1 MSVESEV
8 SLDGT
13 KLTITVRGRFDFGSH
28 QAFRDAYE
36 RFYKV
41 PEIYVVDL
49 KETTYMDSSAL
60 GMLLL
65 LRDHA
70 GGDNAEVQVVNANSD
85 VRKILALTVLI
96 AEDSAADLLLLST
109 IVRRQG
115 HQVLTASNGQEAV
128 DVFTRER
135 PQLVLMDA
143 LMPVMDGF
151 EAARQIKQ
159 RAGEALVPIIFL
171 TSLRES
177 EALAQCLDAGGDDFL
192 AKPYNQVI
200 LAAKINAM
208 DRLRRLQATV
218 LQQRDLIARHH
229 DYLLQEQ
236 RVAKA
241 VFDKVAHSGCI
252 NAAPNIRYVQSPYA
266 LFNGDLLLAAYT
278 PSGDMHVLLGDFTGH
293 GLPAAVGAM
302 PLAEVF
308 YGMTAKGYGLAQTLR
323 EMNAKLKRILPVD
336 MFCCAT
342 LLCLSAQRRVVEVW
356 NGGMPDGYVHDVT
369 TGKRT
374 PLVSRHLPL
383 GVLAAEAFDDRT
395 EVWPMALGDRVFLL
409 SDGVLDTAD
418 AHEQLF
424 GAERLQQVFAAN
436 REPDRLFEEIEQAL
450 AGFRGEVR
458 DDISMVEI
466 SLQADEPLR
475 SSSVVYSDSGQS
487 SPLDW
492 SVSFEFRAETLKSYN
507 PLPYLLQLL
516 LEIHGLR
523 EQSGALYSVMA
534 ELYSNALEHGV
545 LGLDS
550 RLKRD
555 AQGFAAYYRERNER
569 LARLDS
575 GYVRVHLDVVPTGE
589 GGCLT
594 LRIEDSGAGFDVD
607 KVLARPLDVDRLSGR
622 GLSLVRQL
630 SSDVGWSDG
639 GRCVCVEFSWKALA

>member
-1 MSVESEV
+1 M
-8 SLDGT
+8 
-13 KLTITVRGRFDFGSH
+13 
-28 QAFRDAYE
+28 
-36 RFYKV
+36 
-41 PEIYVVDL
+41 
-49 KETTYMDSSAL
+49 SAL
-60 GMLLL
+60 APVL
-65 LRDHA
+65 
-70 GGDNAEVQVVNANSD
+70 E
-85 VRKILALTVLI
+85 ALCILI
-96 AEDSAADLLLLST
+96 AEDSAADRLLLST
-109 IVRRQG
+109 IIRRQG
-115 HQVLTASNGQEAV
+115 HQVLTASNGAEAV
-128 DVFTRER
+128 EVFTRER

-151 EAARQIKQ
+151 EAARQIKHL
-159 RAGEALVPIIFL
+159 AGEALVPIIFL

-192 AKPYNQVI
+192 PKPYNPLI

-229 DYLLQEQ
+229 EHLMHEQ

-252 NAAPNIRYVQSPYA
+252 NAAPNIRYLQSPYA

-293 GLPAAVGAM
+293 GLPAAIGAM

-308 YGMTAKGYGLAQTLR
+308 YGMTAKGYGLTQTLR

-342 LLCLSAQRRVVEVW
+342 LLCLSPQRRAVEVW
-356 NGGMPDGYVHDVT
+356 NGGMPEGYLHEVA
-369 TGKRT
+369 TGRRT
-374 PLVSRHLPL
+374 PLMSRHLPL
-383 GVLAAEAFDDRT
+383 GVLSAEAFDDST

-418 AHEQLF
+418 ANDQLF

-436 REPDRLFEEIEQAL
+436 REPDRLFEDIEHAL
-450 AGFRGEVR
+450 AAFRGQAR
-458 DDISMVEI
+458 DDVSMVEI
-466 SLQADEPLR
+466 TLLSGLALRVAEPM
-475 SSSVVYSDSGQS
+475 YADSGQS
-487 SPLDW
+487 CPLDW
-492 SVSFEFRAETLKSYN
+492 SVSFEFRAQTLQRYN

-516 LEIHGLR
+516 LEVHGLR

-555 AQGFAAYYRERNER
+555 AQGFAQYYRQRNER
-569 LARLDS
+569 LAQLNS
-575 GYVRVHLDVVPTGE
+575 GYVRIHVQVAPTDS
-589 GGCLT
+589 GGKMT
-594 LRIEDSGAGFDVD
+594 LRIEDSGPGFDVEQE
-607 KVLARPLDVDRLSGR
+607 LARPLDVDRLSGR

-630 SSDVGWSDG
+630 SSAVRWSDG
-639 GRCVCVEFSWKALA
+639 GRSVCVEFCWKALA

>member
-1 MSVESEV
+1 
-8 SLDGT
+8 
-13 KLTITVRGRFDFGSH
+13 
-28 QAFRDAYE
+28 
-36 RFYKV
+36 
-41 PEIYVVDL
+41 
-49 KETTYMDSSAL
+49 
-60 GMLLL
+60 
-65 LRDHA
+65 
-70 GGDNAEVQVVNANSD
+70 
-85 VRKILALTVLI
+85 
-96 AEDSAADLLLLST
+96 
-109 IVRRQG
+109 
-115 HQVLTASNGQEAV
+115 
-128 DVFTRER
+128 
-135 PQLVLMDA
+135 
-143 LMPVMDGF
+143 
-151 EAARQIKQ
+151 
-159 RAGEALVPIIFL
+159 
-171 TSLRES
+171 
-177 EALAQCLDAGGDDFL
+177 
-192 AKPYNQVI
+192 
-200 LAAKINAM
+200 
-208 DRLRRLQATV
+208 LQATV

-356 NGGMPDGYVHDVT
+356 NGGMPEGYVHDIA

-383 GVLAAEAFDDRT
+383 GVLTAEAFDDRT

-418 AHEQLF
+418 AQEQLF

-450 AGFRGEVR
+450 AAFRGEVR
-458 DDISMVEI
+458 DDVSMVEI
-466 SLQADEPLR
+466 SLQAGEALR
-475 SSSVVYSDSGQS
+475 SPSMVYSDSGQS

-516 LEIHGLR
+516 LEVHGLR

-569 LARLDS
+569 LARLSS
-575 GYVRVHLDVVPTGE
+575 GYVRVHLNVVPTGE

-594 LRIEDSGAGFDVD
+594 LRIEDSGSGFDVE

-639 GRCVCVEFSWKALA
+639 GRCACVEFSWKALA

>member
-1 MSVESEV
+1 M
-8 SLDGT
+8 
-13 KLTITVRGRFDFGSH
+13 
-28 QAFRDAYE
+28 
-36 RFYKV
+36 
-41 PEIYVVDL
+41 
-49 KETTYMDSSAL
+49 SAL
-60 GMLLL
+60 APVL
-65 LRDHA
+65 
-70 GGDNAEVQVVNANSD
+70 EP
-85 VRKILALTVLI
+85 LTVLI
-96 AEDSAADLLLLST
+96 AEDSATDLLLLST
-109 IVRRQG
+109 IIRRQG
-115 HQVLTASNGQEAV
+115 HHVLTASNGVEAV
-128 DVFTRER
+128 DLFARER

-151 EAARQIKQ
+151 EAARRIKQ
-159 RAGEALVPIIFL
+159 LAGEALVPIIFL
-171 TSLRES
+171 TSLRQS
-177 EALAQCLDAGGDDFL
+177 EALAECLDAGGDDFL
-192 AKPYNQVI
+192 PKPYNPLI

-218 LQQRDLIARHH
+218 LQQRDLIAKHH
-229 DYLLQEQ
+229 DYLLHEQ

-252 NAAPNIRYVQSPYA
+252 NAAPNIRYLQSPYA

-278 PSGDMHVLLGDFTGH
+278 PAGDMHVLLGDFTGH

-308 YGMTAKGYGLAQTLR
+308 YGMTAKGYGLTQILR

-336 MFCCAT
+336 MFCCAA
-342 LLCLSAQRRVVEVW
+342 LLCLSTQRRVVEVW
-356 NGGMPDGYVHDVT
+356 NGGMPDGYVHEVA

-383 GVLAAEAFDDRT
+383 GVLSAQAFEDHT

-418 AHEQLF
+418 ANEQLF

-436 REPDRLFEEIEQAL
+436 CEPDRLFEDIEQAL
-450 AGFRGEVR
+450 AAFRGEVR
-458 DDISMVEI
+458 DDVSMVEI
-466 SLQADEPLR
+466 TLQAGQSMRATGPL
-475 SSSVVYSDSGQS
+475 YADSGQS
-487 SPLDW
+487 CPLDW
-492 SVSFEFRAETLKSYN
+492 SVGFEFRAETLKRYN

-555 AQGFAAYYRERNER
+555 AKGFAQYYRERNER
-569 LARLDS
+569 LMQLNS
-575 GYVRVHLDVVPTGE
+575 GYVRVQVQVAPTVT
-589 GGCLT
+589 GGRMS
-594 LRIEDSGAGFDVD
+594 LRIEDSGPGFDVEQ
-607 KVLARPLDVDRLSGR
+607 VLARPLDVDRLSGR

-630 SSDVGWSDG
+630 SSDVRWSDG
-639 GRCVCVEFSWKALA
+639 GRSVCVEFCWEALA

>member
-1 MSVESEV
+1 MSAQTPILEP
-8 SLDGT
+8 
-13 KLTITVRGRFDFGSH
+13 LTI
-28 QAFRDAYE
+28 
-36 RFYKV
+36 
-41 PEIYVVDL
+41 
-49 KETTYMDSSAL
+49 
-60 GMLLL
+60 
-65 LRDHA
+65 
-70 GGDNAEVQVVNANSD
+70 
-85 VRKILALTVLI
+85 LI

-115 HQVLTASNGQEAV
+115 HQVLTASDGAQAV
-128 DVFTRER
+128 DLFARER

-151 EAARQIKQ
+151 EAARRIKQ
-159 RAGEALVPIIFL
+159 LAGEALVPIIFL
-171 TSLRES
+171 TSLRQS

-192 AKPYNQVI
+192 PKPYNPLI

-218 LQQRDLIARHH
+218 LQQRDLIAKHH
-229 DYLLQEQ
+229 DYLLHEQ

-252 NAAPNIRYVQSPYA
+252 NAAPNIRYLQSPYA

-278 PSGDMHVLLGDFTGH
+278 PAGDMHVLLGDFTGH

-308 YGMTAKGYGLAQTLR
+308 YGMTAKGYGLTQILR

-342 LLCLSAQRRVVEVW
+342 LLCLSTQRRVVEVW
-356 NGGMPDGYVHDVT
+356 NGGMPDGYVHEVAT
-369 TGKRT
+369 AKRT
-374 PLVSRHLPL
+374 PLISRHLPL
-383 GVLAAEAFDDRT
+383 GVLSAQAFDDCT

-418 AHEQLF
+418 ANEQLF

-436 REPDRLFEEIEQAL
+436 REPDRLFEDIEQAL
-450 AGFRGEVR
+450 AAFRGEAR
-458 DDISMVEI
+458 DDVSMLEI
-466 SLQADEPLR
+466 TLQAGQSMRATGPL
-475 SSSVVYSDSGQS
+475 YADSGQWC
-487 SPLDW
+487 PLDW
-492 SVSFEFRAETLKSYN
+492 SVSFEFRAETLKRYN

-550 RLKRD
+550 RLKRN
-555 AQGFAAYYRERNER
+555 AEGFAQYYRQRNER
-569 LARLDS
+569 LVQLNS
-575 GYVRVHLDVVPTGE
+575 GYVRVHVQVEPTAT
-589 GGCLT
+589 GGRMT
-594 LRIEDSGAGFDVD
+594 LRIEDSGPGFDVEQ
-607 KVLARPLDVDRLSGR
+607 VLARPLDVDRLSGR
-622 GLSLVRQL
+622 GLGLVRQL
-630 SSDVGWSDG
+630 SSDVRWSDG
-639 GRCVCVEFSWKALA
+639 GRSVCVEFCWEALA